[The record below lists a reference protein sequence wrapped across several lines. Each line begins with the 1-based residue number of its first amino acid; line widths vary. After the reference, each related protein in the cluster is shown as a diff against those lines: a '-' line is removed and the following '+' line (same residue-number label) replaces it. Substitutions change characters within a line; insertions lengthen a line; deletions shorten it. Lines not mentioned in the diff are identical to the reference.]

1 MKSKAISYKHLPSIS
16 ILVICY
22 NSEEYI
28 EEALLSILA
37 QDYEG
42 KMECI
47 IVDDAST
54 DKTADKIR
62 NFINVHGDSMDYT
75 FIPLSKNVGQAK
87 AMDYAMR
94 HAKNEWFMNADS
106 DDIQLPDR
114 CRSSM
119 EILSRYPCA
128 KILAVGARHMTS
140 TGKLLDSYQPPFYC
154 SYESAPDELYLEKA
168 EDRVQNWLNA
178 SPVKIIG
185 FQQIMHRSIYDLWG
199 DLLNNESNISRFT
212 QDVTWFMRAF
222 LSGPVLATKQAM
234 LFYRQHSANCENRV
248 FEGRQA
254 ALMKEKYND
263 TLMKFRGGAYISKL
277 DSLNRALLTPNITDC
292 SPQDIRKMIESC
304 QLSLNFYTM
313 FADWWSCSIW
323 QRLRRL
329 IDNRGKVRP
338 LHYHM
343 GISRLLP
350 LKVFIWLKDIRNKL
364 RH

>member
-62 NFINVHGDSMDYT
+62 NFINAHGDSMDFT

-87 AMDYAMR
+87 AMDWAMR
-94 HAKNEWFMNADS
+94 HAKNEWFMYADS

-114 CRSSM
+114 CRRSM
-119 EILSRYPCA
+119 ALLSKYPKS
-128 KILAVGARHMTS
+128 KIMVSGARHMS
-140 TGKLLDSYQPPFYC
+140 ATGKVLNSFQPPFYC
-154 SYESAPDELYLEKA
+154 SYEVAPDELYLENA
-168 EDRVQNWLNA
+168 ECRVNNWLGA
-178 SPVKIIG
+178 PPKIIG
-185 FQQIMHRSIYDLWG
+185 FIWIMHRSIFDAWG
-199 DLLNNESNISRFT
+199 PLLNREINVTRFT

-222 LSGPVLATKQAM
+222 LSGPELASKQAM
-234 LFYRQHSANCENRV
+234 LLYRQHSANCENRV

-263 TLMKFRGGAYISKL
+263 TLMKFRGGAYVSKL
-277 DSLNRALLTPNITDC
+277 DSLNRALLTPNLTDC
-292 SPQDIRKMIESC
+292 SAQDIRKMIDSC